1 MGVDNEGF
9 AAPGSFPPTNPVP
22 PPPAVNP
29 ASPGWS
35 ADQPYGAP
43 PPPPGPF
50 DAPGASGAPGTPAAS
65 STSGTSSAPSGP
77 FHPMPP
83 LPGYGGA
90 LPISDSAGSASEP
103 KKRRA
108 GVPVILCVL
117 IALVAGAVGGVAG
130 VLIAPGGQTETVTLP
145 PPTPADKGE
154 PVTGSVT
161 AVADAVLPSVV
172 SIDAGMSSGSGFV
185 VRTDGY
191 LLTNHHVIANVQ
203 GELSV
208 TFSDGRKESAEVIGS
223 TGSYDLAVIKV
234 DRDDLIPLELADSD
248 AVEVGDQVVAIG
260 APLGLEG
267 TVTTGIVSALNR
279 PVAAGDE
286 IDTAFINAIQTDTA
300 INPGNSG
307 GPLVNMAG
315 QVVGIASAIAQVPG
329 SSGSIGLGFAI
340 PANQVRRTADQII
353 DTGTAT
359 YPIVGVLLDNLYN
372 GENVQVLDDP
382 SADVEAVTSG
392 GPADLA
398 GIKPG
403 DVILAIDA
411 RPVTHPNEL
420 IVAIRAKAPG
430 DEVTLTIRPADGS
443 GEKELELILDETES
457 E

>member
-9 AAPGSFPPTNPVP
+9 AAPGWCPRSSPVP
-22 PPPAVNP
+22 PPSAVNP

-50 DAPGASGAPGTPAAS
+50 DAPGAPGAPGAPTAS
-65 STSGTSSAPSGP
+65 STAGTSSAPGGP

-83 LPGYGGA
+83 LPGYGG
-90 LPISDSAGSASEP
+90 LPPTGSPPAGSASEP

-130 VLIAPGGQTETVTLP
+130 ALIAPGGQTETVTLP

-172 SIDAGMSSGSGFV
+172 SINAGMSSGSGVV

-191 LLTNHHVIANVQ
+191 LLTNHHVSANAQ
-203 GELSV
+203 AELSV

-279 PVAAGDE
+279 PVARSE
-286 IDTAFINAIQTDTA
+286 
-300 INPGNSG
+300 
-307 GPLVNMAG
+307 
-315 QVVGIASAIAQVPG
+315 
-329 SSGSIGLGFAI
+329 
-340 PANQVRRTADQII
+340 
-353 DTGTAT
+353 
-359 YPIVGVLLDNLYN
+359 
-372 GENVQVLDDP
+372 EH
-382 SADVEAVTSG
+382 TS
-392 GPADLA
+392 
-398 GIKPG
+398 
-403 DVILAIDA
+403 
-411 RPVTHPNEL
+411 EL
-420 IVAIRAKAPG
+420 QSRG
-430 DEVTLTIRPADGS
+430 H
-443 GEKELELILDETES
+443 
-457 E
+457 